1 MDDDEQSVSGVKG
14 GKMKFEEIVNKY
26 TNLAYKIAIDMTI
39 SPEDSQDIVQEAY
52 LSLYTHYKEY
62 KKLQENEIRNILCKI
77 VLNKC
82 KDYLKSSK
90 RKEKT
95 NFEDIANIEEFNMQN
110 DFVDDLIRQDKEDFV
125 RKRIQELKNPYNK
138 ILMRYYIEE
147 QSLDELAKEQNT
159 TKGTIKVQ
167 LTRGKKLLKEI
178 LGKERIL

>member
-1 MDDDEQSVSGVKG
+1 
-14 GKMKFEEIVNKY
+14 MKFEEIVNKY
-26 TNLAYKIAIDMTI
+26 TNLAYKIAIDIIRT
-39 SPEDSQDIVQEAY
+39 PEDSQDIVQEAY
-52 LSLYTHYKEY
+52 LSLYAHYKEY
-62 KKLQENEIRNILCKI
+62 KKLQENEIKNILCKI

-90 RKEKT
+90 RKENT
-95 NFEDIANIEEFNMQN
+95 IFEDIANIEEFN
-110 DFVDDLIRQDKEDFV
+110 LKEDFV
-125 RKRIQELKNPYNK
+125 EDLIRRDKDDYVSKKIMELKSPYNK

-147 QSLDELAKEQNT
+147 QSLDELAKEQKT

>member
-1 MDDDEQSVSGVKG
+1 
-14 GKMKFEEIVNKY
+14 MKFEEIVNKY
-26 TNLAYKIAIDMTI
+26 TNLAYKIAIDMTS
-39 SPEDSQDIVQEAY
+39 SPEDSQDLVQEAY
-52 LSLYTHYKEY
+52 LSLYSHFNEY

-90 RKEKT
+90 RKEST
-95 NFEDIANIEEFNMQN
+95 VLEDIANIEEFNLQN
-110 DFVDDLIRQDKEDFV
+110 DFVEDLIKQDKENFI
-125 RKRIQELKNPYNK
+125 KKKILELKNPYNK
-138 ILMRYYIEE
+138 ILMQYYIEE